1 MIMIN
6 ETSRKFN
13 KLDAVIL
20 LAGDVLIE
28 QDVAYARSLDTT
40 DSIISKRADRK
51 IRRNINMTFKSH
63 EYRRGLVI
71 TKRVVAALLIVCTVL
86 FASAMSIEAVR
97 TNFWNAI
104 VEWFDDYISIKF
116 DQTPAIS
123 TENAVDFKEP
133 AYLPNGYEAAN
144 RFITDY
150 SNKIT
155 YHVNDTKALI
165 YIQKVISS
173 NETLID
179 NKNCI
184 IHDIEISGYPGIL
197 AVYSNDIFLYT
208 LMWKDFKYSYMIE
221 SYNLDLSEDELFK
234 LAESIYQ

>member
-1 MIMIN
+1 MNMNN
-6 ETSRKFN
+6 ETSRKFD
-13 KLDAVIL
+13 KLDALIL

-28 QDVAYARSLDTT
+28 QDVAYARSLNTT
-40 DSIISKRADRK
+40 DSIISKRTDRK
-51 IRRNINMTFKSH
+51 IRRNINMAFKSH

-71 TKRVVAALLIVCTVL
+71 TKRIVAALLIVCTIL
-86 FASAMSIEAVR
+86 FASAMSIGAVR

-123 TENAVDFKEP
+123 SENTADFKEP

-184 IHDIEISGYPGIL
+184 LHDIEISSYPGIL
-197 AVYSNDIFLYT
+197 AVYSNDILSYT
-208 LMWKDFKYSYMIE
+208 LMWKDLKYSYMIE
-221 SYNLDLSEDELFK
+221 SYNLDLSENELIK
-234 LAESIYQ
+234 IAESIYQ